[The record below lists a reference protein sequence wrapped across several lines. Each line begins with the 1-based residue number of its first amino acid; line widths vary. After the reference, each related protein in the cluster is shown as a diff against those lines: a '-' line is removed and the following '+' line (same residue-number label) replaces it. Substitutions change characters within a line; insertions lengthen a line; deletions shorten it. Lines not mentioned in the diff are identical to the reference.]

1 MVRDLRDTYQVILKK
16 KLLHVHLTM
25 VRSTED
31 TRKRSAK
38 RYKNTLVVQYAT
50 KVTREAERQD
60 ITIAPKLER
69 ETRSDKARNQ
79 EAK

>member
-1 MVRDLRDTYQVILKK
+1 
-16 KLLHVHLTM
+16 
-25 VRSTED
+25 
-31 TRKRSAK
+31 
-38 RYKNTLVVQYAT
+38 VVQYAT

-69 ETRSDKARNQ
+69 ETRSDKARKQ